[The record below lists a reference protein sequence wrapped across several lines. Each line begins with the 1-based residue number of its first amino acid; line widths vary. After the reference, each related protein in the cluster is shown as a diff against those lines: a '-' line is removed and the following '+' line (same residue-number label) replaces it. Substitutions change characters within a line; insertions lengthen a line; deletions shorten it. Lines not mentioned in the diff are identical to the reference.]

1 MVQKIKQ
8 ITMKLLTHSTKTLFF
23 ATSFLCGVVLASTTV
38 MNTVNMKTNSIPKRY
53 LYVLD
58 SADKILD
65 SLLYQNES
73 FYADVYPLDVRLATK
88 IGGDYIPI
96 YRWSAFQKPI
106 IGRSPAL
113 ATPHKNTPICS
124 VNLWLAKYHLPES
137 TIQLAVNRYHAQ
149 KAHEAQILQERWEKR
164 TIDSFYRLSKNGK
177 KDSWDTFSQLVVN
190 AGLVHCSAIQPYQ
203 PILKGYYEQRIKDGL
218 LITESNRKYIAPFLF
233 VPMIESKTN
242 SKPGDYPTIYKRTSK
257 SSSIRSVG
265 GEVPAIAHMGA
276 DHETLTDD
284 VPTPDLGMPLKDKV
298 ITKSPSDPEIK
309 RLTKTE
315 RTLESR
321 PVAGMST
328 VAPGQIT
335 AGVWNDVDHWNEFQ
349 KTHGEVSVQNIANRW
364 GMRFNRQLVKFTDKH
379 GKPLVDA
386 KVTLLNSDNAIVW
399 SSKTDNR
406 GLCVLY
412 LDFKGPLEPNG
423 SVYRGISSSAS
434 AMADDSAAKLSDMPV
449 LSSSSLKTEKEEPK
463 SKVSQLTGK
472 LRVTYGEHVFEKKN
486 WKLSPNFAAEEI
498 QINTFENSLNRV
510 VDICLVVDATGS
522 MGDELHYL
530 KSEMM
535 DVMMRA
541 QGASPCAKFRFSSV
555 FYRDLGD
562 LYVTKSTP
570 FTDRV
575 DDVIDFVNQ
584 QSVGGGGDFPEA
596 VDSALAHAVNG
607 LEWSDRA
614 ISRIIFLVLDAP
626 AHDYAALQL
635 RNAIEKAAKLGIKII
650 PIAASGIDKNS
661 EFLFKYMST
670 ATYGD
675 YVYIT
680 DHSGIGNSHLK
691 PTGVKENKQYL
702 NDLMVELI
710 SKYSTY
716 EGCDP
721 QTTSPMEPR
730 VELFGDQEIQIQAY
744 PNPAIH
750 DLSIQCNQEIESAEI
765 TALDGRVI
773 KLFEHIGQKSTY
785 VSVNGITAGIYVLR
799 CKIKNSSLVY
809 TTKILVMPSANNQGM
824 QSAN

>member
-1 MVQKIKQ
+1 MNP
-8 ITMKLLTHSTKTLFF
+8 
-23 ATSFLCGVVLASTTV
+23 LAGR
-38 MNTVNMKTNSIPKRY
+38 TNPIPKRF

-58 SADKILD
+58 SSDKIID
-65 SLLYQNES
+65 SLLYYNQS
-73 FYADVYPLDVRLATK
+73 FYADVYPVDVRLATK
-88 IGGDYIPI
+88 IENDFIPI

-113 ATPHKNTPICS
+113 PSTHKNTPICS
-124 VNLWLAKYHLPES
+124 VNLWLVKYHLPES
-137 TIQLAVNRYHAQ
+137 TIQLAVNRYQTQ
-149 KAHEAQILQERWEKR
+149 KAHEAQIFRERWEKR
-164 TIDSFYRLSKNGK
+164 TIDSFYRLSKMGK
-177 KDSWDTFSQLVVN
+177 KDSWDAFSRLVVN
-190 AGLVHCSAIQPYQ
+190 AGLSHCSAMQPYV
-203 PILKGYYEQRIKDGL
+203 PVLKGYYEQRISNGL
-218 LITESNRKYIAPFLF
+218 SITESNRKYISPFLF
-233 VPMIESKTN
+233 LPVVESTKLTTRGDNPTTYKT
-242 SKPGDYPTIYKRTSK
+242 TSK
-257 SSSIRSVG
+257 ITSVRKAAMDVESEITHSESSKEI
-265 GEVPAIAHMGA
+265 I
-276 DHETLTDD
+276 TDD
-284 VPTPDLGMPLKDKV
+284 MLVPSMGSITMPIKDRA
-298 ITKSPSDPEIK
+298 IDKSPTAPELK
-309 RLTKTE
+309 SLPKTDHRATE
-315 RTLESR
+315 TI

-335 AGVWNDVDHWNEFQ
+335 AGVWNDVDHWNEFK

-386 KVTLLNSDNAIVW
+386 TVTLLNSDNAIVW

-423 SVYRGISSSAS
+423 SVYRGISASAS
-434 AMADDSAAKLSDMPV
+434 AVADGSAAKLSDMPV

-463 SKVSQLTGK
+463 SKVSQPTGK

-635 RNAIEKAAKLGIKII
+635 RNAIEKAAKLGIKIV

-785 VSVNGITAGIYVLR
+785 VSVSGITAGIYVLR

-809 TTKILVMPSANNQGM
+809 TTKILVMPTANNQGM
-824 QSAN
+824 QTAN